1 MAALKVFD
9 ILLKLP
15 CVRENIRKASGQC
28 IFYRKITRPADSIS
42 EAVSKVQEG
51 RKRPMSSDD
60 RKFKRLPRNEGAST
74 KAETVSPGK
83 RKRVEKVVAMEM
95 DSQQAVKLGRKDSVS
110 VSTVDDAGLTV
121 QPCGNQ

>member
-1 MAALKVFD
+1 MCHQPASRTTRAVR
-9 ILLKLP
+9 P

-42 EAVSKVQEG
+42 KAVSKVQEG

-60 RKFKRLPRNEGAST
+60 HKFKRLPRNEGVST
-74 KAETVSPGK
+74 KAEIVSPGK

-95 DSQQAVKLGRKDSVS
+95 DSQQAVKLGGRIVCRCPLLMMR
-110 VSTVDDAGLTV
+110 G
-121 QPCGNQ
+121 